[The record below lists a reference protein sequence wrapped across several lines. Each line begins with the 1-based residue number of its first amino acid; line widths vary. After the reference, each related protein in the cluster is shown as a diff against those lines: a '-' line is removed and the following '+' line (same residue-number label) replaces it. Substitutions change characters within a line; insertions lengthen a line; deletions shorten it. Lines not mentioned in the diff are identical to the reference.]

1 MYSDEYFEKWYG
13 CRSPEAYLAVLGE
26 VIVFGRP
33 GLLVDLGAGT
43 GLLAELAWRWGIAVR
58 AFEGSQFAV
67 DTAKERCPDL
77 PIQQHQLT
85 DPLPLDDGCAESV
98 VLNQVI
104 EHLDQ
109 GTAQRVL
116 AEAHRVLGPSGRLI
130 ILSPS
135 RRNQVE
141 RDADPTHIHLYLPS
155 ELDALLKAASFRI
168 VRHLNAG
175 FWFLPRSRAGMHLGR
190 LALRFL
196 PQDAFSATANVVAEP
211 DHGELQ
217 R

>member
-1 MYSDEYFEKWYG
+1 
-13 CRSPEAYLAVLGE
+13 
-26 VIVFGRP
+26 
-33 GLLVDLGAGT
+33 
-43 GLLAELAWRWGIAVR
+43 
-58 AFEGSQFAV
+58 V

-77 PIQQHQLT
+77 PIQQQQLT
-85 DPLPLDDGCAESV
+85 DPLPLDDKCAQSV

-109 GTAQRVL
+109 ETATRVL
-116 AEAHRVLGPSGRLI
+116 AEAHRVLRPNGRLL

-135 RRNQVE
+135 RRNYVE
-141 RDADPTHIHLYLPS
+141 RDADPTHVHLYLPS
-155 ELDALLKAASFRI
+155 ELDALLTAASFRV

-190 LALRFL
+190 LALRVL

-211 DHGELQ
+211 DHGEPHQ
-217 R
+217 